1 MRVASGWHPGTD
13 GTLVVVR
20 SHPHKGYVAL
30 NVRHTILLAAC
41 FRTPGSAKERPEIL
55 REYEMADTHNEFA
68 DARHRLNGGT
78 RRRLLR
84 ADELLESAL
93 RRRKRRD
100 FADRSFIR
108 PFEHL
113 LKACNDEAN
122 LSVFGVRALRIDV
135 LRCLRNLLYFDE
147 IEADCPSVLT
157 RQIRAPVFITGMPR
171 SGTTFLHRLILQDP
185 GTIAPRLF
193 QLVYPDASQ
202 ASCIGTALRKRW
214 VSLQLTLLRLIA
226 PELNALHPVAVDSPE
241 ECTDITAQVFQSLR
255 FDAMYRVPSYN
266 SWLERSG
273 FLDAYRFHRRFLQHL
288 DAQLPGR
295 RWILKSPDHL
305 FALEDIRKVY
315 PDARLVLVHRDP
327 VRVLASVAKLTE
339 VLRRP
344 FARSVDRIEIGRE
357 VSASWLDGARRM
369 RGLAGDDLALHL
381 NYRQI
386 VARPID
392 AVRAVYQHCDLV
404 LTEEAERRMR
414 SWLRTGTNVHR
425 PWRSYKLA
433 EFGLDAHLLR
443 ERFAPYTD
451 TFGIEIEGCA
461 GGTGTGALA

>member
-1 MRVASGWHPGTD
+1 
-13 GTLVVVR
+13 
-20 SHPHKGYVAL
+20 
-30 NVRHTILLAAC
+30 
-41 FRTPGSAKERPEIL
+41 
-55 REYEMADTHNEFA
+55 MADTHSEYLG
-68 DARHRLNGGT
+68 ARPKPNGSK
-78 RRRLLR
+78 RRGPLR

-93 RRRKRRD
+93 KRGKRPD

-113 LKACNDEAN
+113 LEACNEEAD
-122 LSVFGVRALRIDV
+122 LSLFGVRALRVDV
-135 LRCLRNLLYFDE
+135 LRCLRNLLYFDG
-147 IEADCPSVLT
+147 IEADCPAVLA
-157 RQIRAPVFITGMPR
+157 RPIRAPLFITGMPR

-185 GTIAPRLF
+185 STIAPRLF
-193 QLVYPDASQ
+193 QLVYPYGSQ
-202 ASCIGTALRKRW
+202 ASCVGTALRKRW
-214 VSLQLTLLRLIA
+214 VSLQLTLFRLIA

-288 DAQLPGR
+288 DAQLPAR

-305 FALEDIRKVY
+305 FALDDIRRVY
-315 PDARLVLVHRDP
+315 PDASLVLVHRDP
-327 VRVLASVAKLTE
+327 VRVLGSVAKLTE

-344 FARSVDRIEIGRE
+344 FARSIDRMGIGRE

-369 RGLAGDDLALHL
+369 RELSSDDSALHL

-386 VARPID
+386 VARPVE
-392 AVRAVYQHCDLV
+392 AVRAVYRHCDLV
-404 LTEEAERRMR
+404 LTEAAEASMR
-414 SWLRTGTNVHR
+414 SWLRAAANARR
-425 PWRSYKLA
+425 PWRNYQLA

-451 TFGIEIEGCA
+451 TFGVEIEHFER
-461 GGTGTGALA
+461 GTGTGALA